1 MFKTIPFKYSLQ
13 NLLVR
18 KVTTF
23 FTIIGLALVVFVFA
37 SVLMLDNGL
46 KQTVVS
52 TGENDNIVIT
62 RRGAISE
69 IQSLITQEQ
78 ALIVSQFSGIANIPR
93 PQVSNETVVLI
104 NLLKKNGNPSNVA
117 IRGLSKLGISLRR
130 NISLKEGRIFRKGSN
145 EAIIGYSI
153 VKQFKNMGLAQEIKF
168 GGRSWRIVGH
178 FDSGKN
184 GFESEIWVDSEN
196 LMQAFRRTTYSTV
209 IMRLVDQEKLINVK
223 NTINDDIR
231 LPLQAKKEKLFY
243 SDQSIALSNFIKIL
257 GLTLTVIFSIGAIIG
272 AAITMQAAVTNRVSE
287 IATLRALGFKRKVIL
302 IAFLLEALLLSIFG
316 GLFGLILALGL
327 TNLEFSTTNFQSFS
341 ELAFTFSMNAEIVFF
356 SMIFSLF
363 MGSLGGLLPAVYA
376 AKINITKALRMT

>member
-1 MFKTIPFKYSLQ
+1 MFKTIPLKYSLQ

-23 FTIIGLALVVFVFA
+23 FTIMGLALVVFVFA

-46 KQTVVS
+46 KETVVS
-52 TGENDNIVIT
+52 TGEKDNIVIT

-69 IQSLITQEQ
+69 IQSSITQEQ
-78 ALIVSQFSGIANIPR
+78 ASIVSQVPGIVNIPE

-104 NLLKKNGNPSNVA
+104 NLQKKNGNPSNVA

-130 NISLKEGRIFRKGSN
+130 NIRLTEGRIFKKGSN
-145 EAIIGYSI
+145 EAIIGSAI
-153 VKQFKNMGLAQEIKF
+153 VKRFRNMGLAQEIQF

-178 FDSGKN
+178 FESGRN

-209 IMRLVDQEKLINVK
+209 IIRLIDQENLVGVK
-223 NTINDDIR
+223 NVIKDDIR
-231 LPLQAKKEKLFY
+231 LPLQAKKEKSFY
-243 SDQSIALSNFIKIL
+243 ADQSIALSNFIKIL
-257 GLTLTVIFSIGAIIG
+257 GLTLTIIFSIGAIIG
-272 AAITMQAAVTNRVSE
+272 AAITMQSAVINRVAE
-287 IATLRALGFKRKVIL
+287 IATLRALGFKRKDIL
-302 IAFLLEALLLSIFG
+302 QAFFLEALLLSIFG
-316 GLFGLILALGL
+316 GIFGLVLALGL

-341 ELAFTFSMNAEIVFF
+341 ELAFTFSINSEIVFF
-356 SMIFSLF
+356 SMLFSIF
-363 MGSLGGLLPAVYA
+363 MGCLGGLIPAIFA

>member
-1 MFKTIPFKYSLQ
+1 MFKTIPLKYSLQ

-46 KQTVVS
+46 KETVVS
-52 TGENDNIVIT
+52 TGEKDNIVIT

-69 IQSLITQEQ
+69 IQSSITQEQ
-78 ALIVSQFSGIANIPR
+78 ALIVSQVPGIANIPE

-104 NLLKKNGNPSNVA
+104 NLQKKNGNPSNVA

-130 NISLKEGRIFRKGSN
+130 NIRLTEGRIFKKGSN
-145 EAIIGYSI
+145 EAIIGNAI
-153 VKQFKNMGLAQEIKF
+153 VKRFRNMGLAQEIQF

-178 FDSGKN
+178 FDSGRN

-209 IMRLVDQEKLINVK
+209 IIRLVDQKNLVGVK
-223 NTINDDIR
+223 NEIKGDIR
-231 LPLQAKKEKLFY
+231 LPLQAKKEKSFY
-243 SDQSIALSNFIKIL
+243 ADQSIALSKFIKIL
-257 GLTLTVIFSIGAIIG
+257 GLTLTIIFSIGAIIG
-272 AAITMQAAVTNRVSE
+272 AAITMQSAVINRVAE
-287 IATLRALGFKRKVIL
+287 IATLRALGFKRKDIL
-302 IAFLLEALLLSIFG
+302 LAFLLEALLLSIFG
-316 GLFGLILALGL
+316 GIFGLVLALGL

-341 ELAFTFSMNAEIVFF
+341 ELAFTFSINSEIVFF
-356 SMIFSLF
+356 SMLFSIF
-363 MGSLGGLLPAVYA
+363 MGCLGGLIPATFA